1 MAYDDLCR
9 IPTKPLP
16 PARPVEVAGPGA
28 APILAERLADLT
40 DELENWPGALYQLG
54 ETQLTQFVATMLRL
68 SVRAESLAATA
79 TTEAVQRGAVASSQ
93 ATDAAGWV
101 AQVASGAE
109 PGVARRVGAV
119 ATGCADPRN
128 QCVTD
133 AVAAG
138 AVSVSCAYVALRE
151 APKVLPVIPSAERE
165 EILSWYLAL
174 ADSGSRALRAL
185 TTRIVGRF
193 APDELVRD
201 EARQQACESLRWSD
215 LPNGLTQLVA
225 ELSAGHAAEVKHAI
239 QALAAPAPSACAPAV
254 DSTNSGTSEP
264 GGSEVGNARTP
275 GK

>member
-1 MAYDDLCR
+1 MAYDDLRR
-9 IPTKPLP
+9 IPTEPLS
-16 PARPVEVAGPGA
+16 PARPVEVAG
-28 APILAERLADLT
+28 
-40 DELENWPGALYQLG
+40 PGALYQLG

-79 TTEAVQRGAVASSQ
+79 TTEAVQRGVVASSQ

-101 AQVASGAE
+101 AHVASGAE
-109 PGVARRVGAV
+109 PGVTRRVGAV

-128 QCVTD
+128 QRVTD

-174 ADSGSRALRAL
+174 SDSGSRALRAL

-201 EARQQACESLRWSD
+201 EERQQACEPVALVRPTQRAHPTGRRVVRWTRCRGQACDS
-215 LPNGLTQLVA
+215 GA
-225 ELSAGHAAEVKHAI
+225 RRSGALSV
-239 QALAAPAPSACAPAV
+239 
-254 DSTNSGTSEP
+254 
-264 GGSEVGNARTP
+264 RTCR
-275 GK
+275 